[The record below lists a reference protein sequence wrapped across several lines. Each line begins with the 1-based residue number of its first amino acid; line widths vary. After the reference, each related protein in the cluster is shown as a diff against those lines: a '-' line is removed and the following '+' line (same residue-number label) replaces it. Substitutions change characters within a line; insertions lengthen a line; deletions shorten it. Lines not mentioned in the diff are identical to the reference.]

1 MLPHLVWTSPRQF
14 VQIQVPIS
22 LKQGELDDMSETVN
36 MTIIDMIRASNKI
49 DYSGD
54 KPQMVLDVSNQEIQL

>member
-1 MLPHLVWTSPRQF
+1 
-14 VQIQVPIS
+14 
-22 LKQGELDDMSETVN
+22 MSETVN

-54 KPQMVLDVSNQEIQL
+54 KPPNGTRWIKSRNSTIG